1 MADEQIVTNIV
12 ATSDFSN
19 LITDLNKVSSALTK
33 LQDKLQATNKTL
45 AAQVAVMN
53 RSFADTIRSTG
64 QFSTHF
70 VSLTSDVDKFGQQLD
85 RGQMKLGQFFRVYA
99 QHAKTN
105 GGLIRDL
112 AKQQV
117 QMQNAVMQPLGK
129 NAEGLMQ
136 YNVHIP
142 RGIDVIKNK
151 TAIARQELQ
160 IMNKVV
166 QEGAGQLINWGKNTQ
181 WAGRQLTVGLTVPM
195 AAFGKASADAF
206 RTADEQLVRLTKV
219 YGGISQT
226 SSSELL
232 KVRKDVIETARQ
244 ISKSM
249 GASFNETIGLAAD
262 IAATGKTGNE
272 LLKSVQE
279 TTRLA
284 VLGEVDRQEAMKATL
299 AIQTAFKSN
308 TEELAESINFLNAV
322 ENQTSTT
329 LNDLVEAIPK
339 AGPIVKGL
347 GGDVKDLA
355 LYLTAMREGG
365 INASEGANALK
376 SGLASLIN
384 PTKVAT
390 GMFAGFGIDLKNIV
404 QKNAGDTTA
413 TILELQ
419 SALET
424 LNPLQKQQALEQLF
438 GKFQFARMNALF
450 ENLGKQGSQTLQV
463 LDLMKAS
470 SQDLSNLAGR
480 ELAQVTE
487 SASGRYRRA
496 LEGLKAD
503 LAAVGDQFLNINTSL
518 INFIDGILKFVQKLP
533 DPIKK
538 ILGFLGMFTAAA
550 GPLIM
555 LTGVLGNFFGY
566 IIKGV
571 SHMRAL
577 FKGGEG
583 WKLLTPE
590 ILAANKA
597 GNLVEQTFY
606 SDAKAAA
613 VLKQSIAGLTAEFA
627 KLQEKATSA
636 SAAVSTNPGVSTLAG
651 NVIIAGGQRVVD
663 STHPLVGKTDTRAA
677 AHHNARGM
685 MTQAQRDAQ
694 TIHSITPGS
703 IDVNQR
709 IGTNP
714 QMFMAGDLPKIEGLT
729 AVKGVST
736 GIVAGEAAKWH
747 ALMGS
752 LSMLTKREVATLKK
766 EIARTGTFSTD
777 ISQSF
782 GQLLPVMTEIT
793 NNAAQRSA
801 QIVAQL
807 QAGKITLDTAR
818 SRIIA
823 LNAEIEAMMAQA
835 TTQVATGLGRTASL
849 TQTPLTGQPIV
860 SPTGKSNIKEIFRA
874 GRKGKGVIDTIAR
887 ALGVRTWGAGYSIET
902 TIPKK
907 MAMGGIVPGVGNT
920 DTYPTT
926 LPEGAFVVNKQATAQ
941 NMDIIAPMLGMNMGG
956 QVPVMLTPG
965 EAVIDPQTAS
975 ANLGTLYAING
986 PGAQGPGYNV
996 GGIVQV
1002 LRALSARRNSISG
1015 LRTGLRS
1022 SGEPARS
1029 ARNVNSPESFS
1040 YEAYSRNRKPGAGL
1054 SSLTNSGAITSEEE
1068 AILKNL
1074 VGSHG
1079 SGRDFQ
1085 IATGLRNRSGSYP
1098 TTKVGDVPGLFPGLT
1113 GSYTPTGRSRSS
1125 FRRESNLDAQLLPG
1139 SMVHAPGAF
1148 NTALRLGATKS
1159 ELGTVEGF
1167 QMTNLLDFLTS
1178 RGITGSSA
1186 RIIADNAARRLNK
1199 ILPKDGITEDI
1210 WAKSIQ
1216 RAEQGAIV
1224 EHQAL
1229 LVGIKLNSGGM
1240 VPGYMAGGAIGNV
1253 LKGTAFK
1260 RLGARFGKMGDSWG
1274 ATSLSI
1280 GMGKK
1285 LFGSSGLTPKA
1296 QNLMYGKLI
1305 ENLEKERPYGYVKNA
1320 QGSLQR
1326 ALEPDIV
1333 DTLLKSSASDVL
1345 SSGGKSLS
1353 KIDREILRT
1362 RYANWDSKSWTP
1374 STSKIRKQ
1382 MFGANKGGMIPGY
1395 NRGGVV
1401 MPQSI
1406 PVPQQNGKYNMGGK
1420 VQGYNAGGMI
1430 ASTLLGLLASQ
1441 GGSALGSKY
1450 GGETG
1455 SMIGG
1460 MLGFSIPG
1468 MLMAGRGPRM
1478 AKGSEEAQGFYG
1490 NKLDKSIIGNTKFG
1504 ASLANTAAQGSK
1516 VSRVLMGMAGILTK
1530 TNLILAGVTAAAVL
1544 GYKAWQN
1551 HKESLRLNQL
1561 SYGLTAE
1568 AAQKA
1573 GLKFVDYNAKIK
1585 DSINNVKMV
1594 TERNKLMY
1602 ESMKSAGLP
1611 IQMTIEQYKKLR
1623 KEVKS
1628 TMSDY
1633 VKMIDRA
1640 KDGDLASMAERLKTQ
1655 FIAAGMS
1662 ADEAAKKIYIAF
1674 TLSNKAASA
1683 AVSTVGN
1690 ANFNKIID
1698 AQTAAVQA
1706 MESFN
1711 KAASFENAK
1720 TQADA
1725 LNTALQAVDGSLE
1738 NIVSESEKKAK
1749 ADKTGKTE
1757 VISRYEA
1764 EKQMLNGIT
1773 SNVKGQKLLTQG
1785 LIDELAKQ
1793 NPLIRDF
1800 ATTQDTVLSLWQ
1812 KMRLAAQGY
1821 TGDLTMGAQ
1830 QAKALYTMFN
1840 RVASNVETVNKNGAL
1855 KSQYANLNSL
1865 QAQLEKAQNAA
1876 KGQSVQQ
1883 QIDSKKAI
1891 QAIDDR
1897 IKKIKEEADA
1907 RRKALS
1913 QQQQDED
1920 ALTQIKKKQ
1929 LEYQQ
1934 ALASGDMAVAAQA
1947 QLDIQS
1953 LNRQQQVTQATRAID
1968 NKEAS
1973 DIAKLE
1979 KQRDALSKKEENLA
1993 NKAALAAESMGSLT
2007 EKIRKQQEAIDT
2019 FNAAVTN
2026 LQMAI
2031 SQKKKDISGES
2042 AAVVKAGEAAGVK
2055 PTESDKVGVYDG
2067 SRLTYRQKTPQERAK
2082 DFMPTDLNKT
2092 LNADKV
2098 YITAKEVIDN
2108 AGTFSRPKD
2117 FGKVSGL
2124 DPAAINKTI
2133 WGRVGANSMQQKV
2146 EEYALKQGIKPGQQ
2160 FTLGSG
2166 NKQDN
2171 TYKDYQFRVREDG
2184 TIVLVKKFA
2193 AGGMV
2198 TNRPLAMP
2206 KFNKMGMGGPV
2217 VNSVPR
2223 YNSGGYVSSSKS
2235 SSSSVII
2242 KNLNVEFPTTPPNAK
2257 EFYVQIKEIA
2267 RLEGTKV
2274 SDGKRA

>member
-1 MADEQIVTNIV
+1 
-12 ATSDFSN
+12 
-19 LITDLNKVSSALTK
+19 
-33 LQDKLQATNKTL
+33 
-45 AAQVAVMN
+45 
-53 RSFADTIRSTG
+53 
-64 QFSTHF
+64 
-70 VSLTSDVDKFGQQLD
+70 
-85 RGQMKLGQFFRVYA
+85 
-99 QHAKTN
+99 
-105 GGLIRDL
+105 
-112 AKQQV
+112 
-117 QMQNAVMQPLGK
+117 
-129 NAEGLMQ
+129 
-136 YNVHIP
+136 
-142 RGIDVIKNK
+142 
-151 TAIARQELQ
+151 
-160 IMNKVV
+160 
-166 QEGAGQLINWGKNTQ
+166 
-181 WAGRQLTVGLTVPM
+181 
-195 AAFGKASADAF
+195 
-206 RTADEQLVRLTKV
+206 
-219 YGGISQT
+219 
-226 SSSELL
+226 
-232 KVRKDVIETARQ
+232 
-244 ISKSM
+244 
-249 GASFNETIGLAAD
+249 
-262 IAATGKTGNE
+262 
-272 LLKSVQE
+272 
-279 TTRLA
+279 
-284 VLGEVDRQEAMKATL
+284 
-299 AIQTAFKSN
+299 
-308 TEELAESINFLNAV
+308 
-322 ENQTSTT
+322 
-329 LNDLVEAIPK
+329 
-339 AGPIVKGL
+339 
-347 GGDVKDLA
+347 
-355 LYLTAMREGG
+355 MREGG

-419 SALET
+419 AALET

-470 SQDLSNLAGR
+470 TQELGNLADR
-480 ELAQVTE
+480 ELSQVTE

-503 LAAVGDQFLNINTSL
+503 LAAIGDQFLDINTKL
-518 INFIDGILKFVQKLP
+518 INFIDGILKFVNRLP

-590 ILAANKA
+590 ILAAQKA

-613 VLKQSIAGLTAEFA
+613 VLKQAIAGLSAEFTV
-627 KLQEKATSA
+627 LQQKATSA
-636 SAAVSTNPGVSTLAG
+636 AVSINPGISTMAG
-651 NVIIAGGQRVVD
+651 NVVVAGGPRVVD
-663 STHPLVGKTDTRAA
+663 PRHPLVGKPDTRAA
-677 AHHNARGM
+677 AHHNPRGM

-694 TIHSITPGS
+694 TIHSVTPGS

-709 IGTNP
+709 IGTTP
-714 QMFMAGDLPKIEGLT
+714 QMFMSGDLPKIEGLT

-752 LSMLTKREVATLKK
+752 LSMLSKREVATLKK

-782 GQLLPVMTEIT
+782 GQLLPVMTDIT
-793 NNAAQRSA
+793 NNAARRSA

-807 QAGKITLDTAR
+807 QAGKITLDAAR
-818 SRIIA
+818 SKIIA

-860 SPTGKSNIKEIFRA
+860 SPTGKSNIKEIFRS
-874 GRKGKGVIDTIAR
+874 GRKGKAVIDTIAR
-887 ALGVRTWGAGYSIET
+887 SLGIRTYGAGYSTET

-907 MAMGGIVPGVGNT
+907 MATGGIVPGVGNT

-941 NMDIIAPMLGMNMGG
+941 NMDVIAPMLGMNMGG

-965 EAVIDPQTAS
+965 EAVIDPATAQ
-975 ANLGTLYAING
+975 ANLGMLNAING
-986 PGAQGPGYNV
+986 PGVGGPGYNLGGGVRQLPSGRMIVPSQLIGSMWRQVFGRRGAAPKADYEPKGNSGIFGGNAITRKFAV
-996 GGIVQV
+996 GTSKINKDMETVGVDPRVLLASINARGGGARTSTDVFLAGLAKAGIISKQDYRKMSRAVFDNYARKILSMGSVTDKNNPIWSVSNGV
-1002 LRALSARRNSISG
+1002 LSKELSSNPTAMAFWKEYSRQPGSFADTSR
-1015 LRTGLRS
+1015 RS
-1022 SGEPARS
+1022 SS
-1029 ARNVNSPESFS
+1029 NFLNKLTVNGQTANFGNL
-1040 YEAYSRNRKPGAGL
+1040 EA
-1054 SSLTNSGAITSEEE
+1054 
-1068 AILKNL
+1068 
-1074 VGSHG
+1074 
-1079 SGRDFQ
+1079 
-1085 IATGLRNRSGSYP
+1085 SGSNKFYHAKEDSNP
-1098 TTKVGDVPGLFPGLT
+1098 FIQQLNSLFNPQSNSSAPKTL
-1113 GSYTPTGRSRSS
+1113 PPMQGR
-1125 FRRESNLDAQLLPG
+1125 
-1139 SMVHAPGAF
+1139 F
-1148 NTALRLGATKS
+1148 NTAVRGIHPNS
-1159 ELGTVEGF
+1159 YSINSHGR
-1167 QMTNLLDFLTS
+1167 MTNLGMPLQKLE
-1178 RGITGSSA
+1178 RGWANPRYIGPDPHTEA
-1186 RIIADNAARRLNK
+1186 LNK
-1199 ILPKDGITEDI
+1199 K
-1210 WAKSIQ
+1210 WRS
-1216 RAEQGAIV
+1216 
-1224 EHQAL
+1224 
-1229 LVGIKLNSGGM
+1229 
-1240 VPGYMAGGAIGNV
+1240 
-1253 LKGTAFK
+1253 
-1260 RLGARFGKMGDSWG
+1260 
-1274 ATSLSI
+1274 
-1280 GMGKK
+1280 
-1285 LFGSSGLTPKA
+1285 
-1296 QNLMYGKLI
+1296 
-1305 ENLEKERPYGYVKNA
+1305 
-1320 QGSLQR
+1320 
-1326 ALEPDIV
+1326 
-1333 DTLLKSSASDVL
+1333 
-1345 SSGGKSLS
+1345 
-1353 KIDREILRT
+1353 
-1362 RYANWDSKSWTP
+1362 
-1374 STSKIRKQ
+1374 
-1382 MFGANKGGMIPGY
+1382 GY
-1395 NRGGVV
+1395 NRGGMVS
-1401 MPQSI
+1401 MPRAI
-1406 PVPQQNGKYNMGGK
+1406 PVPQQNGKYNMGGI

-1430 ASTLLGLLASQ
+1430 ASTLLGLLGSQ
-1441 GGSALGSKY
+1441 GGAALGSRV
-1450 GGETG
+1450 GGDTG
-1455 SMIGG
+1455 SMIGS
-1460 MLGFSIPG
+1460 MLGFAVPG

-1530 TNLILAGVTAAAVL
+1530 TNLILAGVTTAVVV

-1551 HKESLRLNQL
+1551 HKESLRLNAL

-1611 IQMTIEQYKKLR
+1611 IQMTIEEYKKLR

-1633 VKMIDRA
+1633 TKMIDRA

-1655 FIAAGMS
+1655 FVAAGMS

-1711 KAASFENAK
+1711 KAASFENGK
-1720 TQADA
+1720 TQATA
-1725 LNTALQAVDGSLE
+1725 LNTALQAVEGSLE
-1738 NIVSESEKKAK
+1738 NIVVQSEKKAK

-1757 VISRYEA
+1757 VITRYEA
-1764 EKQMLNGIT
+1764 ERQMLKGI
-1773 SNVKGQKLLTQG
+1773 SSGVSGQKRLTSE

-1800 ATTQDTVLSLWQ
+1800 ATEQDTVLSLWM

-1821 TGDLTMGAQ
+1821 TGDLKMGAE

-1840 RVASNVETVNKNGAL
+1840 RVAANVETVNKAPDGL
-1855 KSQYANLNSL
+1855 LRLQYENLGRL
-1865 QAQLEKAQNAA
+1865 QTQLENAQNAA

-1891 QAIDDR
+1891 EAIDDR

-1934 ALASGDMAVAAQA
+1934 ALAAGDMATAAQA

-1968 NKEAS
+1968 NKEAA

-1979 KQRDALSKKEENLA
+1979 KQRDALSKKDENLA
-1993 NKAALAAESMGSLT
+1993 NKASIAAESVASLT
-2007 EKIRKQQEAIDT
+2007 EKINKQKQAIDT

-2026 LQMAI
+2026 LQVAI
-2031 SQKKKDISGES
+2031 IQKKKDISGES
-2042 AAVVKAGEAAGVK
+2042 AAVVKAGEAAGV
-2055 PTESDKVGVYDG
+2055 ESNDPDKIIGFRATKG
-2067 SRLTYRQKTPQERAK
+2067 RMSYRQKTPEELAQGY
-2082 DFMPTDLNKT
+2082 MPTELGKA
-2092 LNADKV
+2092 LKADKV
-2098 YITAKEVIDN
+2098 YITATEVLNTGSFKNPIS
-2108 AGTFSRPKD
+2108 A
-2117 FGKVSGL
+2117 
-2124 DPAAINKTI
+2124 
-2133 WGRVGANSMQQKV
+2133 GRVAGLNPSAWQSPMGGIGINSPREQIKKYAQQ
-2146 EEYALKQGIKPGQQ
+2146 QGYKSGTQ
-2160 FTLGSG
+2160 FTLQSG
-2166 NKQDN
+2166 NKSDN
-2171 TYKDYQFRVREDG
+2171 TLKNYQFRVLEDG
-2184 TIVLVKKFA
+2184 NITLVKTFA
-2193 AGGMV
+2193 KGGMV
-2198 TNRPLAMP
+2198 SNRPLLMP
-2206 KFNKMGMGGPV
+2206 KFNRMGMGGPV

-2223 YNSGGYVSSSKS
+2223 YNSGGYVSSPRSS

-2242 KNLNVEFPTTPPNAK
+2242 QSMPVTFAQAPNNPK
-2257 EFYVQIKEIA
+2257 EFFAQMEEMA
-2267 RLEGTKV
+2267 RQKGIKV
-2274 SDGKRA
+2274 SQGKKA

>member
-99 QHAKTN
+99 QHAKSN

-117 QMQNAVMQPLGK
+117 QLQNSVLQPLGK

-308 TEELAESINFLNAV
+308 TEELTESINFLNAV

-518 INFIDGILKFVQKLP
+518 INFVDGILKFIQKLP

-627 KLQEKATSA
+627 VLQQKATSA
-636 SAAVSTNPGVSTLAG
+636 AVSINPGISTMAG
-651 NVIIAGGQRVVD
+651 NVVIAGGSRVVD
-663 STHPLVGKTDTRAA
+663 PRHPLVGKPDTRAA
-677 AHHNARGM
+677 AHHNPRGM

-694 TIHSITPGS
+694 TIHSVTPGS

-709 IGTNP
+709 IGTTP
-714 QMFMAGDLPKIEGLT
+714 QMFMSGDLPKIEGLT

-752 LSMLTKREVATLKK
+752 LSMLSKKEVATLKK

-782 GQLLPVMTEIT
+782 GQLLPVMTDIT
-793 NNAAQRSA
+793 NNAARRSA

-807 QAGKITLDTAR
+807 QSGKITLDAAR
-818 SRIIA
+818 SKIIA

-835 TTQVATGLGRTASL
+835 TTQVATSLGRTASL

-860 SPTGKSNIKEIFRA
+860 SPTGKSNIKEIFRS
-874 GRKGKGVIDTIAR
+874 GRKGKAVIDTIAR
-887 ALGVRTWGAGYSIET
+887 SLGIRTYGAGYSTET

-907 MAMGGIVPGVGNT
+907 MIKGGIVPGVGNT

-941 NMDIIAPMLGMNMGG
+941 NMDIIAPMLGMNKGG
-956 QVPVMLTPG
+956 VATVPVMLTPG
-965 EAVIDPQTAS
+965 EAVIDPITAS
-975 ANLGTLYAING
+975 ANLDTLYGING
-986 PGAQGPGYNV
+986 PGAQGPGYALGGGVRKLPSGRMIIPSGIIGNV
-996 GGIVQV
+996 WRQVFGRRGAAPKADYEPKGNAGLFGGNAITRKFAVGTSKINKDMETIGVDPRV
-1002 LRALSARRNSISG
+1002 LLASVNARGGGARTSTDVFLAGLAQAGIISKQEYRRLSRSVFDNYARKIMSMDSVTDKNNPIWSISNG
-1015 LRTGLRS
+1015 VLSKEFSNNPAAMAFWKEYSRQPGSFADTSRRS
-1022 SGEPARS
+1022 SSNFLNKLTVNGQTARFGNLEASGSNKFYHAKEESNPFIQQLNSLFAPQPLPPMQGRFNPAVRGIHP
-1029 ARNVNSPESFS
+1029 NS
-1040 YEAYSRNRKPGAGL
+1040 YSIN
-1054 SSLTNSGAITSEEE
+1054 
-1068 AILKNL
+1068 
-1074 VGSHG
+1074 SHG
-1079 SGRDFQ
+1079 R
-1085 IATGLRNRSGSYP
+1085 
-1098 TTKVGDVPGLFPGLT
+1098 
-1113 GSYTPTGRSRSS
+1113 
-1125 FRRESNLDAQLLPG
+1125 
-1139 SMVHAPGAF
+1139 
-1148 NTALRLGATKS
+1148 
-1159 ELGTVEGF
+1159 
-1167 QMTNLLDFLTS
+1167 MTNLGMPVRKTDTGWANPRYIAPDPHSEALT
-1178 RGITGSSA
+1178 R
-1186 RIIADNAARRLNK
+1186 K
-1199 ILPKDGITEDI
+1199 
-1210 WAKSIQ
+1210 W
-1216 RAEQGAIV
+1216 
-1224 EHQAL
+1224 
-1229 LVGIKLNSGGM
+1229 
-1240 VPGYMAGGAIGNV
+1240 
-1253 LKGTAFK
+1253 
-1260 RLGARFGKMGDSWG
+1260 KM
-1274 ATSLSI
+1274 
-1280 GMGKK
+1280 
-1285 LFGSSGLTPKA
+1285 
-1296 QNLMYGKLI
+1296 
-1305 ENLEKERPYGYVKNA
+1305 
-1320 QGSLQR
+1320 
-1326 ALEPDIV
+1326 
-1333 DTLLKSSASDVL
+1333 
-1345 SSGGKSLS
+1345 
-1353 KIDREILRT
+1353 
-1362 RYANWDSKSWTP
+1362 
-1374 STSKIRKQ
+1374 
-1382 MFGANKGGMIPGY
+1382 GY
-1395 NRGGVV
+1395 NRGGMVS
-1401 MPQSI
+1401 MPRAI
-1406 PVPQQNGKYNMGGK
+1406 PVPQQNGKYNMGGI

-1441 GGSALGSKY
+1441 GGSALGSKF

-1516 VSRVLMGMAGILTK
+1516 VSRVLTGMAGILTK
-1530 TNLILAGVTAAAVL
+1530 TNLILAGVTTAAVL

-1551 HKESLRLNQL
+1551 HKEALRLNQL

-1720 TQADA
+1720 TQATA
-1725 LNTALQAVDGSLE
+1725 LNTALQAVEGSLE

-1749 ADKTGKTE
+1749 ADKTGKTQ
-1757 VISRYEA
+1757 VVSRYEA

-1773 SNVKGQKLLTQG
+1773 SNIKSQKLLTSG

-1800 ATTQDTVLSLWQ
+1800 ATEQDTVLSLWM

-1821 TGDLTMGAQ
+1821 TGDLKMGAQ

-1840 RVASNVETVNKNGAL
+1840 RVASNVETVNKIGAL

-1865 QAQLEKAQNAA
+1865 QTQLEKAQNAA
-1876 KGQSVQQ
+1876 KVQSVQQ

-1920 ALTQIKKKQ
+1920 VLTQIKKKQ

-1934 ALASGDMAVAAQA
+1934 ALASGDMATAAQA

-1968 NKEAS
+1968 DKEAS

-1979 KQRDALSKKEENLA
+1979 KQRDALSKQDEKLA
-1993 NKAALAAESMGSLT
+1993 NKAAIAAESIGSLT
-2007 EKIRKQQEAIDT
+2007 EKINKQKEAIDT

-2055 PTESDKVGVYDG
+2055 VTGSDKVGVYDG
-2067 SRLTYRQKTPQERAK
+2067 SRLTYRDKTPQERAK
-2082 DFMPTDLNKT
+2082 DFMPTELGKA
-2092 LNADKV
+2092 LQADKV
-2098 YITAKEVIDN
+2098 YINAKEVLN
-2108 AGTFSRPKD
+2108 TGSFKNPVSG
-2117 FGKVSGL
+2117 GKVAGLNPSAWQTPMGGIGINSPREQIKKYAQQQGYKSG
-2124 DPAAINKTI
+2124 T
-2133 WGRVGANSMQQKV
+2133 
-2146 EEYALKQGIKPGQQ
+2146 Q
-2160 FTLGSG
+2160 FTLQSG
-2166 NKQDN
+2166 NKADN
-2171 TYKDYQFRVREDG
+2171 TLKNYQFRVLDDG
-2184 TIVLVKKFA
+2184 NITLVKTFA
-2193 AGGMV
+2193 RGGMV
-2198 TNRPLAMP
+2198 TNRPLTMP
-2206 KFNKMGMGGPV
+2206 RFNKMGMGGPV

-2223 YNSGGYVSSSKS
+2223 YNAGGYVSTSKS
-2235 SSSSVII
+2235 SSSSVTINTLSI
-2242 KNLNVEFPTTPPNAK
+2242 EFAGAPANAK
-2257 EFYVQIKEIA
+2257 EFYAQIKEIA